1 MESQT
6 DVGLPWEGKMMVE
19 PPPHKLLTRLT
30 LFTLLQKSDKGQ
42 TFY

>member
-1 MESQT
+1 MESLT
-6 DVGLPWEGKMMVE
+6 DLGLPLEGKMMVE

-42 TFY
+42 IFY